1 MSDGSGTAP
10 TSRGTASR
18 RRERRERQRAK
29 NELDASGRSSVNGG
43 SLDAT
48 RSSRRAEDVSD
59 ILTYDPMDGG
69 VGDRARRG
77 VTTRTAVNATG
88 MDVNAPA
95 ASPGGKFDATSLLAL
110 LGDAVDAPRKD
121 ASEERRAVAKV
132 EEMTR
137 RRTVVNVE
145 EEEEVRVERRET
157 RVAASAGGGNSS
169 GAPTTSRE
177 RREKRRAER
186 NAKEQQTAMTAD
198 VNKKSTGA
206 VGTALKTAT
215 TSSSLKV
222 PEYSFVML
230 KDEDGRAPRKSV
242 TFDANE
248 ESTVIG
254 DSDSPAVK
262 TSKPP
267 GTGGGGVWS
276 QAAETMSFGA
286 SRGGGVKPTAVQLA
300 DALDDSVIRDSSKEN
315 SVAEGEVSPQ
325 KDAANVILALPSTRR
340 RFKEVSNAALGAT
353 RLTRTR
359 KDGAAPQADDIQAE
373 DSEILALPS
382 TRRRMKEAGIAAGF
396 LGALRGRKTA
406 SSGRVEPERSTATT
420 RTERSTGSRDTH
432 DSLRLQYQ
440 QGDHDEIDDLLQH
453 RRGHLLKKLARL
465 LNVYLDKLTGFKV
478 VPTYPLDERISRF
491 VIGKGIEI

>member
-18 RRERRERQRAK
+18 RRERRERQRATA
-29 NELDASGRSSVNGG
+29 NALDASGRSSVNGG

-69 VGDRARRG
+69 VGDRDRRG
-77 VTTRTAVNATG
+77 VTTRTANATG

-132 EEMTR
+132 EEMTK
-137 RRTVVNVE
+137 RRTMVNADA
-145 EEEEVRVERRET
+145 EEVRVERRET
-157 RVAASAGGGNSS
+157 RVASEGGGNSS

-186 NAKEQQTAMTAD
+186 NAKEQQTAMTTNVN

-206 VGTALKTAT
+206 VGSALKTAT

-230 KDEDGRAPRKSV
+230 KDEDEGGRAPRKSV

-262 TSKPP
+262 TSRPV
-267 GTGGGGVWS
+267 GAGGGVWS

-300 DALDDSVIRDSSKEN
+300 DADDSVVRDSSKEN
-315 SVAEGEVSPQ
+315 SVAGEVSPQ
-325 KDAANVILALPSTRR
+325 KEADNVVLALPSTRR

-353 RLTRTR
+353 RLAKTR
-359 KDGAAPQADDIQAE
+359 KDDGAPPADDIQAE

-396 LGALRGRKTA
+396 LGALRSRKTA

>member
-18 RRERRERQRAK
+18 RRERRERQRA
-29 NELDASGRSSVNGG
+29 LDASGRSSVNGG
-43 SLDAT
+43 GSEDAA
-48 RSSRRAEDVSD
+48 RSSRRAGDVSD
-59 ILTYDPMDGG
+59 ILTYDPMDGLG
-69 VGDRARRG
+69 GIGGDRR
-77 VTTRTAVNATG
+77 AVLPGGKAAGMNAG
-88 MDVNAPA
+88 ASA

-121 ASEERRAVAKV
+121 ASEERRAVSKV

-137 RRTVVNVE
+137 RRTVNVD
-145 EEEEVRVERRET
+145 EEEVRVERRET
-157 RVAASAGGGNSS
+157 RVASDGGGNSS
-169 GAPTTSRE
+169 GATTTSRE

-186 NAKEQQTAMTAD
+186 NAKEQQTFTTTNVD
-198 VNKKSTGA
+198 VDLSKKPTGA

-215 TSSSLKV
+215 TSSSLKI

-230 KDEDGRAPRKSV
+230 KDEDEGGRAPRKSV
-242 TFDANE
+242 KFDANE

-262 TSKPP
+262 TSKPARA
-267 GTGGGGVWS
+267 GGGVWS
-276 QAAETMSFGA
+276 KAVETMSFDA
-286 SRGGGVKPTAVQLA
+286 SRGGGVKPTAVQLV
-300 DALDDSVIRDSSKEN
+300 DADDSAVRDSSKEN
-315 SVAEGEVSPQ
+315 SVAGEISPQ
-325 KDAANVILALPSTRR
+325 KDADNVVLALPSTRR

-353 RLTRTR
+353 RLTRTGR
-359 KDGAAPQADDIQAE
+359 DDAPQDVDIQTE
-373 DSEILALPS
+373 DGEILALPS

-396 LGALRGRKTA
+396 LGALRSRKTA
-406 SSGRVEPERSTATT
+406 SSGGVEPERSTATT
-420 RTERSTGSRDTH
+420 RTERSTGSQNTH

-440 QGDHDEIDDLLQH
+440 QGDHDEIDNLLQH
-453 RRGHLLKKLARL
+453 RKGHLLKKLSHL

>member
-1 MSDGSGTAP
+1 MEGERDGDE
-10 TSRGTASR
+10 
-18 RRERRERQRAK
+18 RECT
-29 NELDASGRSSVNGG
+29 GG
-43 SLDAT
+43 F
-48 RSSRRAEDVSD
+48 
-59 ILTYDPMDGG
+59 
-69 VGDRARRG
+69 AR
-77 VTTRTAVNATG
+77 
-88 MDVNAPA
+88 
-95 ASPGGKFDATSLLAL
+95 GKFDATSLLAL

-132 EEMTR
+132 EETTR
-137 RRTVVNVE
+137 KRTMVNVDD
-145 EEEEVRVERRET
+145 EEVRVERRET
-157 RVAASAGGGNSS
+157 RVAAAGGNSS
-169 GAPTTSRE
+169 GAPPTSRE

-186 NAKEQQTAMTAD
+186 NAKEQQ
-198 VNKKSTGA
+198 
-206 VGTALKTAT
+206 KTAT
-215 TSSSLKV
+215 TSSSLKI

-262 TSKPP
+262 TSKPA
-267 GTGGGGVWS
+267 GTGGGIWS
-276 QAAETMSFGA
+276 RATETMSFGA
-286 SRGGGVKPTAVQLA
+286 SRGGSVKPTAVQLA
-300 DALDDSVIRDSSKEN
+300 DALDDSVVRDSSKEN
-315 SVAEGEVSPQ
+315 SVAGEVSPQ
-325 KDAANVILALPSTRR
+325 KDADNVVLALPSTRR

-353 RLTRTR
+353 RLTRTGR
-359 KDGAAPQADDIQAE
+359 DGAAPQADDIQAE
-373 DSEILALPS
+373 DSEILALLS

-406 SSGRVEPERSTATT
+406 SSDRVEPERSTATT

-440 QGDHDEIDDLLQH
+440 QGDHAEIDDLLQH
-453 RRGHLLKKLARL
+453 RRGHLLKKLAHL

-491 VIGKGIEI
+491 VIGNGIEI

>member
-1 MSDGSGTAP
+1 MSDGSGTVP

-18 RRERRERQRAK
+18 RRERRERQRAATA
-29 NELDASGRSSVNGG
+29 LDASGRSSVNGG

-59 ILTYDPMDGG
+59 ILTYDPMDGIG
-69 VGDRARRG
+69 GIAGERRG
-77 VTTRTAVNATG
+77 GVLGAKATG
-88 MDVNAPA
+88 MNANASA

-132 EEMTR
+132 EEMTK
-137 RRTVVNVE
+137 RRTMVGAE
-145 EEEEVRVERRET
+145 AEEVRVERRET
-157 RVAASAGGGNSS
+157 RVASDGGGNSS

-186 NAKEQQTAMTAD
+186 NAKEQQAAMTTN

-230 KDEDGRAPRKSV
+230 KDEDEGGRAPRKSV

-262 TSKPP
+262 TSRPV
-267 GTGGGGVWS
+267 GAGGGVWS

-286 SRGGGVKPTAVQLA
+286 SRGGGIKPTAVQLA
-300 DALDDSVIRDSSKEN
+300 DADDSVVRDSSKEN
-315 SVAEGEVSPQ
+315 SVAGEISPQ
-325 KDAANVILALPSTRR
+325 KEADNVILALPSTRR

-353 RLTRTR
+353 RLAKTR
-359 KDGAAPQADDIQAE
+359 KDDGAPPADDIQAE

-396 LGALRGRKTA
+396 LGALRGRQTA

-440 QGDHDEIDDLLQH
+440 QGDHDEIDSLLQH

>member
-59 ILTYDPMDGG
+59 ILTYDPMNGG

-137 RRTVVNVE
+137 RRTMANVDE
-145 EEEEVRVERRET
+145 EDVRVERRET
-157 RVAASAGGGNSS
+157 RVAASAGGNSS

-186 NAKEQQTAMTAD
+186 NATEQQTAMTAD

-262 TSKPP
+262 TSKPA
-267 GTGGGGVWS
+267 GTGGGVWS

-315 SVAEGEVSPQ
+315 SVADGEVSPQ
-325 KDAANVILALPSTRR
+325 KNADNVILALPSTRR

-406 SSGRVEPERSTATT
+406 SSGRVEPERSTATM

>member
-18 RRERRERQRAK
+18 RRERRERQRAATA
-29 NELDASGRSSVNGG
+29 LDASGRSSVNGG
-43 SLDAT
+43 SVDAT

-59 ILTYDPMDGG
+59 ILTYDPMDGIG
-69 VGDRARRG
+69 GIAGERRG
-77 VTTRTAVNATG
+77 GVPGVKATG
-88 MDVNAPA
+88 MNVNASA

-137 RRTVVNVE
+137 RRTIVNADE
-145 EEEEVRVERRET
+145 EELRVERRET
-157 RVAASAGGGNSS
+157 RVASDGEGNSS

-186 NAKEQQTAMTAD
+186 NAKEQQTTATTNVT

-230 KDEDGRAPRKSV
+230 KDEDEVGRAPRKSV

-262 TSKPP
+262 TSRPV
-267 GTGGGGVWS
+267 GAGGGVWS
-276 QAAETMSFGA
+276 KAAETMSFGA
-286 SRGGGVKPTAVQLA
+286 SRGGGIKPTAVQLA
-300 DALDDSVIRDSSKEN
+300 DADDSVIRDSSKEN
-315 SVAEGEVSPQ
+315 SVAGEISPQ
-325 KDAANVILALPSTRR
+325 KDEGNVVLALPSTRR

-353 RLTRTR
+353 RLAKTR
-359 KDGAAPQADDIQAE
+359 KDDGAPPAGDTQAE

-396 LGALRGRKTA
+396 LGALRSQKTA
-406 SSGRVEPERSTATT
+406 SSGRVEPERSTATM

-440 QGDHDEIDDLLQH
+440 QGDHDEIDSLLQH

>member
-10 TSRGTASR
+10 ASRGTASR

-77 VTTRTAVNATG
+77 VTTRTAVNAPG
-88 MDVNAPA
+88 MEVNAPA

-132 EEMTR
+132 EEMTK
-137 RRTVVNVE
+137 RRTMVNADA
-145 EEEEVRVERRET
+145 EEVRVERRET
-157 RVAASAGGGNSS
+157 RVASEGGGNSS

-186 NAKEQQTAMTAD
+186 NAKEQQTAMTTTNVN

-222 PEYSFVML
+222 PAYSFVML
-230 KDEDGRAPRKSV
+230 KDEDEGGRAPRKSV

-262 TSKPP
+262 TSRPV
-267 GTGGGGVWS
+267 GAGGGVWS

-286 SRGGGVKPTAVQLA
+286 SRGGGIKPTVVQLA
-300 DALDDSVIRDSSKEN
+300 DADDSVVRDSSKEN
-315 SVAEGEVSPQ
+315 SVAGEVSPQ
-325 KDAANVILALPSTRR
+325 KEADNVILALPSTRR

-353 RLTRTR
+353 RLAKTR
-359 KDGAAPQADDIQAE
+359 KDDGAPPADDIQAE

-440 QGDHDEIDDLLQH
+440 QGDHDEIDSLLQH

-465 LNVYLDKLTGFKV
+465 LNVHLDKLTGFKV